1 MLSLSWIRE
10 KIFCISYYFFFFV
23 FVSLTQQVS
32 LHFRYVFCDQ
42 DIPVYHTFMK
52 LRQSQKEKEKTIKI
66 VWFKEPFTLSG
77 KTRVK
82 FGNLSC
88 HNSLRFF
95 CYQVKFKLAVADFI
109 SSIYCSLLFR
119 NKIILSENN

>member
-1 MLSLSWIRE
+1 
-10 KIFCISYYFFFFV
+10 
-23 FVSLTQQVS
+23 
-32 LHFRYVFCDQ
+32 
-42 DIPVYHTFMK
+42 MK

-109 SSIYCSLLFR
+109 SSIYCTLLFR
-119 NKIILSENN
+119 KKNHTLKILDEIFEVIVEKVVTCWSGSVEAGAFLLLVITIFSD